1 MTAADAVAAR
11 VAEALPGAEAE
22 VFVQHVARGLTRF
35 ANSAIHQNITTETTE
50 VRLRVHRDGRT
61 VALSGPD
68 PEALIARAGAALAA
82 APADRTWPGLTPPA
96 AARERGNLDEETA
109 AATPAD
115 RAARVRDFVR
125 AADGLEAAGYVSTTT
140 HRAAFANTLGHVAE
154 GHTTEAALDGIARTE
169 TSDGV
174 SRLASVRLADL
185 DGAVLGARAAA
196 KARAS
201 DRPEALLPGRYE
213 VVLEPTAV
221 ADVLNCLAIFGFN
234 GRTFAEGMS
243 FARLGADQLDP
254 AITLLDD
261 PVAPGG
267 TGLPFDGEGTIRGT
281 VPLVEKGVIRT
292 ILHDRQ
298 TAALTGGLSTGHHS
312 DSGFGVL
319 ASCLHLLPS
328 GAGPADEVDGP
339 EADSHVAALV
349 RDVER
354 GLLVTDNWY
363 TRVLDP
369 KTLVMTGLT
378 RNGLWLI
385 EDGRVVRPVQNLRFT
400 QSYPLALAPGA
411 VLGVGASAVGQPANR
426 LDTGFRAPAL
436 RLASWNYTGN
446 AAG

>member
-1 MTAADAVAAR
+1 MISAAELVLRAGR
-11 VAEALPGAEAE
+11 ALPGAEAE
-22 VFVQHVARGLTRF
+22 VFVQHVTRGLTRF
-35 ANSAIHQNITTETTE
+35 AGSAIHQNITTETRT

-61 VALSGPD
+61 VALSGQD
-68 PEALIARAGAALAA
+68 PEALIARARAALDA
-82 APADRTWPGLTPPA
+82 APADRAWPGLTPATPLPS
-96 AARERGNLDEETA
+96 EGNHDEETA

-125 AADGLEAAGYVSTTT
+125 AAGGLETAGYVATTL
-140 HRAAFANTLGHVAE
+140 HEAAYANTIGQVA
-154 GHTTEAALDGIARTE
+154 GGRTTEAALDGIARTP

-174 SRLASVRLADL
+174 ARLASIRLADL
-185 DGAVLGARAAA
+185 DGARLGARAAT

-201 DRPEALLPGRYE
+201 AHPEALPTGRYE

-221 ADVLNCLAIFGFN
+221 ADVLLCLGIYGFN
-234 GRTFAEGMS
+234 GRTVVDGMS
-243 FARLGADQLDP
+243 FVTLGAGQLDP

-261 PVAPGG
+261 PAGPGG
-267 TGLPFDGEGTIRGT
+267 IGLPIDAEGTVRSA
-281 VPLVEKGVIRT
+281 VPLVEKGTVRAV
-292 ILHDRQ
+292 LHDRQ
-298 TAALTGGLSTGHHS
+298 TAALSGTVSTGHYS
-312 DSGFGVL
+312 DAGFGVL
-319 ASCLHLLPS
+319 ASCLHLLGS

-339 EADSHVAALV
+339 EADSHVSALV

-385 EDGRVVRPVQNLRFT
+385 ENGQVTRPVQNLRFT

-411 VLGVGASAVGQPANR
+411 VLGVGASAAGQPATR
-426 LDTGFRAPAL
+426 LDLGFRAPAL

>member
-1 MTAADAVAAR
+1 MIEQVTR
-11 VAEALPGAEAE
+11 ALPGAEAE
-22 VFVQHVARGLTRF
+22 VFTQHVARGLTRF
-35 ANSAIHQNITTETTE
+35 ANSAIHQNITTETTT

-61 VALSGPD
+61 VALTGQD
-68 PEALIARAGAALAA
+68 RETLIARARAALDA
-82 APADRTWPGLTPPA
+82 APADRAWPGLTPPSA
-96 AARERGNLDEETA
+96 LAGSGNLDEETA

-125 AADGLEAAGYVSTTT
+125 AAGGLETAGYVATTV
-140 HRAAFANTLGHVAE
+140 HRATYANTLGQVVS
-154 GHTTEAALDGIARTE
+154 GGTTEAALDGIARTG

-185 DGAVLGARAAA
+185 DGARLGARAAV

-201 DRPEALLPGRYE
+201 AHPEVLPPGRYE

-234 GRTFAEGMS
+234 GRMVAEGMS

-254 AITLLDD
+254 AITLRDD
-261 PVAPGG
+261 PVGPGG
-267 TGLPFDGEGTIRGT
+267 IGLPFDAEGTPRDTLTLVDRGT
-281 VPLVEKGVIRT
+281 VRAV
-292 ILHDRQ
+292 LHDRQ
-298 TAALTGGLSTGHHS
+298 TAALTGAVSTGHYS
-312 DSGFGVL
+312 DAGFGVL
-319 ASCLHLLPS
+319 GSCLHLLGS

-339 EADSHVAALV
+339 EADSHVTALV

-385 EDGRVVRPVQNLRFT
+385 ENGQVTRPVQNLRFT

-411 VLGVGASAVGQPANR
+411 VLGVGTSAAGQPATR
-426 LDTGFRAPAL
+426 LDLGFRAPAL

>member
-1 MTAADAVAAR
+1 MTAGDIVTEAAS
-11 VAEALPGAEAE
+11 ALPGAEAE
-22 VFVQHVARGLTRF
+22 VYVRRVTRGLTRF
-35 ANSAIHQNITTETTE
+35 ANSAIHQNVTTETTE

-61 VALSGPD
+61 VTLTGRD
-68 PEALIARAGAALAA
+68 PATLIARARAALDA
-82 APADRTWPGLTPPA
+82 APADRAWPGLTPPA
-96 AARERGNLDEETA
+96 APGSEGNHDEETA
-109 AATPAD
+109 AATPHD

-125 AADGLEAAGYVSTTT
+125 AAGGLETAGYVSTTT
-140 HRAAFANTLGHVAE
+140 HRATYANTAGHSVA
-154 GHTTEAALDGIARTE
+154 GRTTEAALDGIARTG

-174 SRLASVRLADL
+174 TRLASVRLADL
-185 DGAVLGARAAA
+185 DGARLGARAAV

-201 DRPEALLPGRYE
+201 ERPEALLPGRYQ

-221 ADVLNCLAIFGFN
+221 ADVLNCLALYGFN
-234 GRTFAEGMS
+234 GRTVAEGMS
-243 FARLGADQLDP
+243 FAKLGEDQFDA

-261 PVAPGG
+261 PAGPGG
-267 TGLPFDGEGTIRGT
+267 IGLPFDPEGTIRAT
-281 VPLVEKGVIRT
+281 LPLVENGTVRAV
-292 ILHDRQ
+292 LHDRQ
-298 TAALTGGLSTGHHS
+298 TAALTGGVSTGHHS
-312 DSGFGVL
+312 DAGFGVL
-319 ASCLHLLPS
+319 GSCLHLRES

-349 RDVER
+349 REVER

-385 EDGRVVRPVQNLRFT
+385 EDGFVTRPVQNLRFT
-400 QSYPLALAPGA
+400 QSYPQALAPGA
-411 VLGVGASAVGQPANR
+411 VLGVGASAAGQPANR
-426 LDTGFRAPAL
+426 ADTGFRAPAL

>member
-1 MTAADAVAAR
+1 MIEQVR
-11 VAEALPGAEAE
+11 NALPGAEAE
-22 VFVQHVARGLTRF
+22 IFTERVARGLTRF
-35 ANSAIHQNITTETTE
+35 ANSAIHQNITTETTS

-61 VALSGPD
+61 VALTGRD
-68 PEALIARAGAALAA
+68 PETLIARARAALEA
-82 APADRTWPGLTPPA
+82 APADRAWPGLTAPA
-96 AARERGNLDEETA
+96 ALPGEGNLDEETA
-109 AATPAD
+109 TATPAD

-125 AADGLEAAGYVSTTT
+125 AAGGLETAGYVSTTV
-140 HRAAFANTLGHVAE
+140 HRATYENTLGQVAA
-154 GHTTEAALDGIARTE
+154 GGTTEAALDGIARTG

-185 DGAVLGARAAA
+185 DGARLGARAAV

-201 DRPEALLPGRYE
+201 AHPEALPPGRYE

-234 GRTFAEGMS
+234 GRMVAEGMS
-243 FARLGADQLDP
+243 FATPGADQLDP

-261 PVAPGG
+261 PAGPGG
-267 TGLPFDGEGTIRGT
+267 IGLPFDAEGTPRDTLTLVDRGTIRG
-281 VPLVEKGVIRT
+281 V
-292 ILHDRQ
+292 LHDRR
-298 TAALTGGLSTGHHS
+298 TAALAGAVSTGHYS
-312 DSGFGVL
+312 DAGFGAL
-319 ASCLHLLPS
+319 GSCLHLLGS

-339 EADSHVAALV
+339 EADSHVSALV

-385 EDGRVVRPVQNLRFT
+385 EDGQVTRPVQNLRFT
-400 QSYPLALAPGA
+400 QSYPRALAPGA
-411 VLGVGASAVGQPANR
+411 VLGVGATAVGQPATR
-426 LDTGFRAPAL
+426 LDLGFRAPAL